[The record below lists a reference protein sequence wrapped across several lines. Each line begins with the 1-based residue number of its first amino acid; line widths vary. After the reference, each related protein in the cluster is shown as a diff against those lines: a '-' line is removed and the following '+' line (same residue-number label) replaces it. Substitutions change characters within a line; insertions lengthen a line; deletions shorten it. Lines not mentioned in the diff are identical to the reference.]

1 MESNDS
7 YYNNNSNDY
16 FSSYNEDML
25 SMTVPL
31 SSPNK
36 LGLNSAKQEASYFE
50 LNDNININDEIEI
63 MNEKRKINIFNIG
76 EKEDKKPKNQKKKII

>member
-7 YYNNNSNDY
+7 YYNNNLNDY

-31 SSPNK
+31 NSSNK
-36 LGLNSAKQEASYFE
+36 LGLNSAKLETSYF
-50 LNDNININDEIEI
+50 
-63 MNEKRKINIFNIG
+63 
-76 EKEDKKPKNQKKKII
+76 